1 MRIAG
6 QNKQSDGR
14 SDLQTDGWAL
24 AQQREMRGEW
34 ALAQLR
40 GMRGRSRLVGT
51 RPATQMARLRLAQLG
66 TPAAVQLYGG

>member
-6 QNKQSDGR
+6 QNKQSDVR

-40 GMRGRSRLVGT
+40 GMRCCNMDGGATARRSISIAWG
-51 RPATQMARLRLAQLG
+51 
-66 TPAAVQLYGG
+66 